1 MQPNLNLP
9 QAPYSMYPSYKLPRT
24 SVIDMSLDA
33 LMEHKIREVRAANQQ
48 QAVASR
54 TPTVLFDPLLNL
66 RVRDYYREK
75 YQRGLGSEVAGRA
88 FGAVEGAALGLG
100 IAATIAGIII
110 AGVSLLEPTPVG
122 ESVGGAIAASGI
134 TKLGSAMPAITNL
147 VAKGIPGAVAAMET
161 AKATG
166 VATFLS
172 SAPAFLVGS
181 GTIGAG
187 VGGAAGLVGGDYTTY
202 YATRDMFS
210 NLIMP
215 QSVGA
220 GVLNSWNF
228 VGQTMDM
235 VGTGTVIKSTL
246 YALINNES
254 IAETIARAYGLHK
267 EGRMEMNFSDIRESL
282 GLDFGGVG
290 NFFVDLAGEFATDI
304 GAIAGISPLVTE
316 GIVIGKINI
325 NGIAGKATA
334 EVAENTAKAINK
346 AGVNIFSEGFFK
358 TKAAK
363 PFLKSIMDNDVDSF
377 IRLTK
382 SVQEFQDLDKEIVQK
397 FFNSVTKD
405 AIKKTSVRV
414 RNMFKTI
421 DVVDDFFTSNMWK
434 ISNPVVAGVHVVNKI
449 KESNFIPK
457 TLSKFLTDEKIYK
470 ILKFFQGN
478 QTIYHKIMNMM
489 PEQTAEFL
497 ISSHKSGFNKMLF
510 GNTSYKHVID
520 EYANSILDV
529 NERKAFLDYLNFSKV
544 NSMSKLKKD
553 SLYFERIKEFFSNK
567 YNSKKSIVESAEK
580 ELEELSNSK
589 IETDEQ
595 YEMFLKKYKEY
606 IELESD
612 EEYIRLSIIMKHFET
627 PEEYDKLANVFT
639 NIYSLHDYSKQHSL
653 KPEQNRKL
661 ESSISEIV
669 KAYVEEHRTGKSTLV
684 SEYFDQF
691 YKPIKKFIMNNMSS
705 ETKKMVTEYFEDSV
719 SVFNTESAKYSY
731 KFREA
736 YAYTMKERISKNID
750 KQPEEIKQFY
760 KKFLEDFEK
769 ADDADKRYRLVN
781 NFLNSMVDVD
791 KTLPEDLSKGQ
802 DEMFKLAKSLKKF
815 GEDFK
820 TIITNPPTVRDPIR
834 YTIFR
839 DSDEYAKAR
848 RKYTDAITKLFNSE
862 VPKETIDST
871 EESIKILNKILNND
885 DWFIREII
893 GASLSSN
900 DLEKSVRLLNEINNS
915 LYKVTPTTA
924 QLTRLLYRAIPKFME
939 SNMTKGYD
947 EIYNSIIKIKKSI
960 GGRHKAYR
968 ILDDMQGL
976 FQYMSKTE
984 DPNTIKYYRNSIK
997 RLQKQLADLINKD
1010 YADIRMNLENSS
1022 KTLHNS
1028 ILNIENSIIKTQE
1041 KLEKLAVQQEQL
1053 NNYMEVFSEHKDLI
1067 TEFKKQSNAISKS
1080 CQKLT
1085 NFIKDQTVIKKS
1097 LEDLL
1102 LYTETYEDGFTA
1114 ISKYIDDIS
1123 NVNYK
1128 ELVNY
1133 AIEGFIKNI
1142 KELDFNNYT
1151 KFIDQY
1157 TITYQ
1162 RLINLLSLANVKYD
1176 DFYNSLIKYL
1186 GKFTTDMTN
1195 KDIEVLSKV
1204 LKEYHDK
1211 NEIFFKLQA
1220 VFNNKIPLKIKIID
1234 DKVTLSVPSK
1244 TKPSIKK
1251 LYQDITKSIQKTVKH
1266 KDSVY
1271 EGNLQETLENYLK
1284 TLPQKEELMN
1294 SIMEEDPELYK
1305 HLLDISQSPK
1315 KIEEIVNN
1323 ISWKADEIFKDLYNQ
1338 GPISAYA
1345 YTPKLF
1351 KNKPIFGSTIVIFD
1365 NETTGFTSNGLYSLT
1380 AKVIKYDKFGEAKI
1394 LETKSFYLKP
1404 DANEWS
1410 QWVIDSEVDNMYK
1423 KQGGVLGVVREMNLK
1438 NQGTSYNTSR
1448 DLANDFKYWL
1458 DNNYQ
1463 DSVLIAHNASFDF
1476 NQFMNTMSG
1485 GLEVDETTGNILPNA
1500 AKEFADTSG
1509 FNYAILDSN
1518 LMQNFLYLVG
1528 NPVFTTNTDMAMVS
1542 KYIDTLEIRK
1552 LSKDNT
1558 VILFNGKQISAKG
1571 AEYLK
1576 SKSINL
1582 LTLNTTE
1589 DGTEAMFNGGDL
1601 HEAVHDVN
1609 LMSLWTLEMFDKLGE
1624 MGVTLSDLKDT
1635 KTLFNKVLD
1644 RKHSQFIKSK
1654 EFKTNIKNIKSI
1666 IQKLNEMSHEDYNF
1680 KQLEEL
1686 REALKIISSKDIK
1699 SYSYED
1705 RMEAL
1710 EIIGDYIEY
1719 SRRSKTNRKIIS
1731 EDALENI
1738 TPTYARISTKG
1749 HGNKITRVSI
1759 IGKDGEYLHGMS
1771 FNSYKEA
1778 NEWIK
1783 NNYPDTQIEHRKNVS
1798 TSYFTS
1804 QSIIFENDD
1813 FILNSEELYNLK
1825 NAYDMYDNYDTTLNK
1840 QINVYKKLRGE
1851 EEAGKLMQNRSY
1863 TMFKMAEI
1871 FTKDSYVIGLVDL
1884 LNGNKNNSLSGELK
1898 EYASLIEE
1906 NIDKE
1911 VFIPLYELKNEL
1923 MAFEESAEWYD
1934 KVLNEIDPAALDAF
1948 DNVISMIEN
1957 GKKSYEIRDYI
1968 INISKLNKFNKYE
1981 MFSLYENIITNQDK
1995 VKRLTS
2001 SNINHLYMKF
2011 KDNLTSIIKRKEGNP
2026 ENIRNDLPSQ
2036 QYAGKEVIELVD
2048 NAFISIRNP
2057 LREAKAKNRMYSKM
2071 PLTMKEINHY
2081 SRLSEAD
2088 VSNLRSSKYT
2098 NFDYGPEFKFTNGIH
2113 TLQPTEAVYR
2123 NSRNIIKFNDDVRQ
2137 GMSNKRKF
2145 NKMISHLF
2153 KETDERAQ
2161 DLPLVDA
2168 RHNRLF
2174 NIVHLAAKS
2183 LDITDKSFVDAIYN
2197 FGAYKEFSKYNDL
2210 FQDMYNAI
2218 LKGEI
2223 PLEDIGLNRL
2233 VFSEFVKSINE
2244 INETSFSY
2252 INDTQQLKNVLINSL
2267 MYHIYKNN
2275 PSEKASML
2283 YNTKLFNIGNRDAY
2297 AESLKLF
2304 KDTVSIYTD
2313 MNGNIDT
2320 NGFINFFKNHP
2331 EYNLVFLD
2339 NKGEIHKLRPSPE
2352 VINSPEFKKALLGNS
2367 TISIMSED
2375 LFTGLAKDI
2384 QPQEI
2389 KNPVFNWMRNH
2400 LLRNLKV
2407 LSLVNMNFMPQNA
2420 MAAAFQN
2427 IISTE
2432 GKINIPKFIS
2442 SMSKT
2447 IRNYH
2452 KYNKIMLD
2460 VTSSN
2465 AIKNF
2470 TGNSVTSIETM
2481 WTEMIQNEDFLN
2493 ALIEEG
2499 NTKLVNTLR
2508 KLSEKD
2514 IQMLKDYSKYTHTS
2528 AAYGEVNSI
2537 TRNKQRDLKAIAEAE
2552 QAAKD
2557 LKEKYDIDFSIS
2569 NKDLKELEDSGMYT
2583 LSEIT
2588 EIKSLR
2594 LTALKKKYDNMS
2606 TAELKKELSSIK
2618 SDIEKRG
2625 KSYKNERRQIE
2636 IINSILNNRQYNITN
2651 NLFKYLGITKYLDI
2665 NNDMETIFRLSAIEN
2680 YIEQGMTLDQATYE
2694 VIKRQFLYNDKSQ
2707 AEQYAEFFIPFI
2719 SYPLRMVKLAET
2731 MTHDSTVMDLL
2742 FWMNVYSWDDE
2753 EDEQQ
2758 ENSEYLTKRRA
2769 RGDVPIGDKLVQ
2781 FGSPFNEGIMNFQN
2795 PLYSLNNK
2803 LNPLMKP
2810 FVDLATGEEHV
2821 RWNHLPVASQI
2832 DSVSNMIQERN
2843 IMNSFVN
2850 DFYRYNQFGNYY
2862 RPRINNRITGT
2873 FYNNLYTRTGKSRV
2887 SMNMQ
2892 PLNSSNLKYRIN
2904 DILYSGPKR

>member
-1 MQPNLNLP
+1 MQPNFNIP
-9 QAPYSMYPSYKLPRT
+9 QAPYVMYPSYRLPRT
-24 SVIDMSLDA
+24 SVIDMSVNA
-33 LMEHKIREVRAANQQ
+33 LMEHKIREVQNANRQ

-75 YQRGLGSEVAGRA
+75 YQRSLGTEVAGRT

-100 IAATIAGIII
+100 IASTIAGIII
-110 AGVSLLEPTPVG
+110 AGVSLLETTPVG
-122 ESVGGAIAASGI
+122 EAVGGTIAASGI
-134 TKLGSAMPAITNL
+134 SAIGNAMPAVTGFIS
-147 VAKGIPGAVAAMET
+147 GIMPAAT
-161 AKATG
+161 AAY
-166 VATFLS
+166 
-172 SAPAFLVGS
+172 APFLVGA

-187 VGGAAGLVGGDYTTY
+187 VGGTAGLIGSDYTTY

-220 GVLNSWNF
+220 GVLNSMNF

-254 IAETIARAYGLHK
+254 IAETIARAYGLHP

-290 NFFVDLAGEFATDI
+290 NFFVDIAGEFSTDI
-304 GAIAGISPLVTE
+304 GAIAGISPLVT
-316 GIVIGKINI
+316 GR
-325 NGIAGKATA
+325 IARKATA

-346 AGVNIFSEGFFK
+346 AGTNIFSEGFFK

-363 PFLKSIMDNDVDSF
+363 PFLKSILDNDVDSF
-377 IRLTK
+377 IKLTK
-382 SVQEFQDLDKEIVQK
+382 SVQEFQDLDKEVIQK

-405 AIKKTSVRV
+405 AIKKTSVKV
-414 RNMFKTI
+414 SNMFKTI
-421 DVVDDFFTSNMWK
+421 DVVDDFLTSNMWK
-434 ISNPVVAGVHVVNKI
+434 ISNPVIAGVHAVNKI
-449 KESNFIPK
+449 KDSSFIPK
-457 TLSKFLTDEKIYK
+457 TLGKVLTDEKIYK

-478 QTIYHKIMNMM
+478 QTVYHKIMNMM

-497 ISSHKSGFNKMLF
+497 ISAHKSGFNKMLF
-510 GNTSYKHVID
+510 GNTSYRHVID
-520 EYANSILDV
+520 EYANSILDI
-529 NERKAFLDYLNFSKV
+529 NERKAFLDYLNSSKV

-553 SLYFERIKEFFSNK
+553 SIYFERIKEFFSNK

-580 ELEELSNSK
+580 ELEKLSNGK
-589 IETDEQ
+589 IETEEQ

-606 IELESD
+606 TKLESD
-612 EEYIRLSIIMKHFET
+612 EEYIRLGIIMKHLET
-627 PEEYDKLANVFT
+627 PEEYDKLASVFT

-661 ESSISEIV
+661 ESSISEIIQ
-669 KAYVEEHRTGKSTLV
+669 AYVEEHRTGKTTLV

-691 YKPIKKFIMNNMSS
+691 YKPIKKFIMDNMSS
-705 ETKKMVTEYFEDSV
+705 ETKKMVTDYFEDSV
-719 SVFNTESAKYSY
+719 SVFNTESARYSY
-731 KFREA
+731 RFREA
-736 YAYTMKERISKNID
+736 YAYTMKERIHNNID
-750 KQPEEIKQFY
+750 SQPKEIKQLY

-791 KTLPEDLSKGQ
+791 KTLPEDLSRGQ
-802 DEMFKLAKSLKKF
+802 DEMLKLANSLKKF
-815 GEDFK
+815 GENFK
-820 TIITNPPTVRDPIR
+820 TVITNPPTVRDPIR

-848 RKYTDAITKLFNSE
+848 RKYTDEIIKLFNSE
-862 VPKETIDST
+862 IPEEVINNVD
-871 EESIKILNKILNND
+871 ESIRILEED
-885 DWFIREII
+885 SEFINRIIGLSLSTSNENTKSIKSSITLINEII
-893 GASLSSN
+893 GG
-900 DLEKSVRLLNEINNS
+900 V
-915 LYKVTPTTA
+915 YKLTPTTA

-939 SNMTKGYD
+939 SKMTKGYD
-947 EIYNSIIKIKKSI
+947 EIYKSISTIKKAI
-960 GGRHKAYR
+960 GGKHKAYP
-968 ILDDMQGL
+968 ILRDMEEL
-976 FQYMSKTE
+976 FSNMSKT
-984 DPNTIKYYRNSIK
+984 DDSTVIKYYNNSI
-997 RLQKQLADLINKD
+997 RRFQKQLADLINKD
-1010 YADIRMNLENSS
+1010 YINARNNLQEASKSLRSSLVNVEDKIIRIKDKLESYSFTKENILEVS
-1022 KTLHNS
+1022 KAFKGTNVFD
-1028 ILNIENSIIKTQE
+1028 EYTKQIKAIDTVCE
-1041 KLEKLAVQQEQL
+1041 KLKKSL
-1053 NNYMEVFSEHKDLI
+1053 
-1067 TEFKKQSNAISKS
+1067 KKQIIVKH
-1080 CQKLT
+1080 
-1085 NFIKDQTVIKKS
+1085 S

-1102 LYTETYEDGFTA
+1102 LYSESYSDGFTA
-1114 ISKYIDDIS
+1114 IAKYIDSFDNIDYKVLVKTALDSFINDIS
-1123 NVNYK
+1123 KFESVSY
-1128 ELVNY
+1128 
-1133 AIEGFIKNI
+1133 G
-1142 KELDFNNYT
+1142 

-1157 TITYQ
+1157 SISYQ

-1176 DFYNSLIKYL
+1176 NFYNPLIKYL
-1186 GKFTTDMTN
+1186 GKFTTDITN
-1195 KDIEVLSKV
+1195 KDVEILSKV
-1204 LKEYHDK
+1204 LREYNDK

-1234 DKVTLSVPSK
+1234 DKVTIGIPSK

-1284 TLPQKEELMN
+1284 ALPQKEELMN

-1305 HLLDISQSPK
+1305 YLLDISQSPK

-1323 ISWKADEIFKDLYNQ
+1323 VSWRADEIFKDLYNQ

-1345 YTPKLF
+1345 YTPKSF

-1365 NETTGFTSNGLYSLT
+1365 TETTGSSSNGLYSLT
-1380 AKVIKYDKFGEAKI
+1380 AKVMEYNEFGEANI

-1404 DANEWS
+1404 DAKEWG
-1410 QWVIDSEVDNMYK
+1410 QWTIDPEVDNMYK

-1485 GLEVDETTGNILPNA
+1485 GLKTDEVTGNILPNA
-1500 AKEFADTSG
+1500 AKEFADTNG

-1552 LSKDNT
+1552 LSKDNI
-1558 VILFNGKQISAKG
+1558 VILFNGKQVSAQE
-1571 AEYLK
+1571 AELLK
-1576 SKSINL
+1576 SKSKNL

-1601 HEAVHDVN
+1601 HEATHDVN
-1609 LMSLWTLEMFDKLGE
+1609 LMSLWTQEMFDKLGE

-1635 KTLFNKVLD
+1635 RTLFNKVLD

-1654 EFKTNIKNIKSI
+1654 EFRTNIKNIQSI
-1666 IQKLNEMSHEDYNF
+1666 IQKLDEMGNEDYSF

-1686 REALKIISSKDIK
+1686 REALKVISSRDLK
-1699 SYSYED
+1699 SNSYED

-1710 EIIGDYIEY
+1710 EIISDYIEY
-1719 SRRSKTNRKIIS
+1719 SRKSKTNKEIIN

-1749 HGNKITRVSI
+1749 HGDKITRVSI
-1759 IGKDGEYLHGMS
+1759 LGKDGEFVHGIS

-1778 NEWIK
+1778 TEWIK
-1783 NNYPDTQIEHRKNVS
+1783 NNYPDTQIEYSKNVS

-1804 QSIIFENDD
+1804 QTILSENDD
-1813 FILNSEELYNLK
+1813 FILNNEELYNLI
-1825 NAYDMYDNYDTTLNK
+1825 NAYDMYDNYDNTLNK

-1851 EEAGKLMQNRSY
+1851 EEAGKMMQNRAY
-1863 TMFKMAEI
+1863 TMFKMAEV
-1871 FTKDSYVIGLVDL
+1871 FTRDSYIRGLVDL
-1884 LNGNKNNSLSGELK
+1884 LNGNKNKTLSGEL
-1898 EYASLIEE
+1898 ERYASLIEE
-1906 NIDKE
+1906 NINRE
-1911 VFIPLYELKNEL
+1911 EFIPLYELKNEL

-1934 KVLNEIDPAALDAF
+1934 RVLKEINPAALDAF

-1968 INISKLNKFNKYE
+1968 INISELNKFNKYE
-1981 MFSLYENIITNQDK
+1981 MFSLYEDIITNQDK
-1995 VKRLTS
+1995 VKRLTA

-2011 KDNLTSIIKRKEGNP
+2011 KDNLTSIIKRQEGNP

-2036 QYAGKEVIELVD
+2036 QYAGKDVIELVD

-2081 SRLSEAD
+2081 SRLSETD

-2123 NSRNIIKFNDDVRQ
+2123 NSRNVIKFNDDIKQ
-2137 GMSNKRKF
+2137 GMDNKRKF
-2145 NKMISHLF
+2145 NKIISHLF
-2153 KETDERAQ
+2153 KETEERAQ

-2168 RHNRLF
+2168 RHSRLF
-2174 NIVHLAAKS
+2174 NMVHLAAKS
-2183 LDITDKSFVDAIYN
+2183 LDITDKSFINAIYN
-2197 FGAYKEFSKYNDL
+2197 FGAYKEFSKYNNL

-2223 PLEDIGLNRL
+2223 PLEEVGLNRL
-2233 VFSEFVKSINE
+2233 VFSEFVKTISG

-2252 INDTQQLKNVLINSL
+2252 INDPQQLKNVLINSL

-2275 PSEKASML
+2275 PSEKASMV
-2283 YNTKLFNIGNRDAY
+2283 YNTKLFNINNKDAY

-2304 KDTVSIYTD
+2304 KDTVSVYTD

-2320 NGFINFFKNHP
+2320 DGFISFFKNHP

-2384 QPQEI
+2384 QSQEI

-2432 GKINIPKFIS
+2432 GKIDIPKFIS
-2442 SMSKT
+2442 GMGKT

-2470 TGNSVTSIETM
+2470 TGTSVTSIETM
-2481 WTEMIQNEDFLN
+2481 WTELIENEDFLN
-2493 ALIEEG
+2493 ALVEEG
-2499 NTKLVNTLR
+2499 NVKLVNTLR
-2508 KLSEKD
+2508 KLSKKD

-2569 NKDLKELEDSGMYT
+2569 NKALRELEDSGKYT

-2606 TAELKKELSSIK
+2606 TAKLKKELSDIK

-2636 IINSILNNRQYNITN
+2636 IINSILNNRQYDISN
-2651 NLFKYLGITKYLDI
+2651 NLFKYLGITKYLNI

-2719 SYPLRMVKLAET
+2719 SYPLRMVKLVET

-2742 FWMNVYSWDDE
+2742 FWMNMYSWDDE

-2769 RGDVPIGDKLVQ
+2769 RGDIPIGDKLVQ

-2810 FVDLATGEEHV
+2810 FVDLATDEEHV
-2821 RWNHLPVASQI
+2821 RWNHLPGVSQVDTI
-2832 DSVSNMIQERN
+2832 SNIIKERN

-2862 RPRINNRITGT
+2862 RPRINNKITGT
-2873 FYNNLYTRTGKSRV
+2873 FYNNLYTRTGKSRI
-2887 SMNMQ
+2887 SMDMQ

>member
-9 QAPYSMYPSYKLPRT
+9 QAPYVMYPSYKLPRT
-24 SVIDMSLDA
+24 SVIDMSVNA
-33 LMEHKIREVRAANQQ
+33 LMEHKIKEVQAANRQ

-66 RVRDYYREK
+66 RVRDYYRQK
-75 YQRGLGSEVAGRA
+75 YQRSIGTEIAGRA

-100 IAATIAGIII
+100 IATTIAGIII

-134 TKLGSAMPAITNL
+134 TKLGSTMGAITAGVSKLMPA
-147 VAKGIPGAVAAMET
+147 AT
-161 AKATG
+161 ATY
-166 VATFLS
+166 
-172 SAPAFLVGS
+172 APFLVGS
-181 GTIGAG
+181 GAIGAG
-187 VGGAAGLVGGDYTTY
+187 VGGTAGLIGSDYTTY

-220 GVLNSWNF
+220 GVLNSMNF

-254 IAETIARAYGLHK
+254 IAETIARAYGLHP

-290 NFFVDLAGEFATDI
+290 NFFVDIAGEFSTDI
-304 GAIAGISPLVTE
+304 GAIAGISPLVT
-316 GIVIGKINI
+316 GR
-325 NGIAGKATA
+325 IARKATA

-346 AGVNIFSEGFFK
+346 AGTNIFSEGFFK

-363 PFLKSIMDNDVDSF
+363 PFLKAILDNDVDSF

-382 SVQEFQDLDKEIVQK
+382 SVQEFQDLDKEIIQK
-397 FFNSVTKD
+397 FFDSVTKD
-405 AIKKTSVRV
+405 AVKKTSVKIS
-414 RNMFKTI
+414 NMFKTI
-421 DVVDDFFTSNMWK
+421 DVVDDFLTSNMWK
-434 ISNPVVAGVHVVNKI
+434 ISNPVIAGVHVVNKI
-449 KESNFIPK
+449 KSSNFIPK
-457 TLSKFLTDEKIYK
+457 TLGKFLTDEKIYK
-470 ILKFFQGN
+470 IIKFFQGN
-478 QTIYHKIMNMM
+478 QTVYHKIMNMM

-497 ISSHKSGFNKMLF
+497 ISAHKSGFNKMLF
-510 GNTSYKHVID
+510 GNTSYRHVID
-520 EYANSILDV
+520 EYANSILDI

-553 SLYFERIKEFFSNK
+553 SVYFERIKEFFSNK
-567 YNSKKSIVESAEK
+567 YNSKKSIVEAAEK

-627 PEEYDKLANVFT
+627 PEEYDKLASVFT
-639 NIYSLHDYSKQHSL
+639 NIYSLHDYSKQHPL

-661 ESSISEIV
+661 ESSISEII

-691 YKPIKKFIMNNMSS
+691 YKPIKKFIMDNMSS
-705 ETKKMVTEYFEDSV
+705 ETKKMVTNYFEDSV
-719 SVFNTESAKYSY
+719 SAFNTESARYSY
-731 KFREA
+731 RFRES

-802 DEMFKLAKSLKKF
+802 DEMFKLANSLKKF
-815 GEDFK
+815 GETFK

-885 DWFIREII
+885 DWFIREVI
-893 GASLSSN
+893 GVSLSSN

-960 GGRHKAYR
+960 GGRHKAYQM
-968 ILDDMQGL
+968 LNDMQGL

-1022 KTLHNS
+1022 KTLNNS

-1053 NNYMEVFSEHKDLI
+1053 NNYIEVFSEHKDLI

-1186 GKFTTDMTN
+1186 GKFTTGMTN
-1195 KDIEVLSKV
+1195 RDIEVLSKV

-1234 DKVTLSVPSK
+1234 DKVTLSVPGK

-1315 KIEEIVNN
+1315 KIEEIVND

-1345 YTPKLF
+1345 YTPKSF
-1351 KNKPIFGSTIVIFD
+1351 KNKPIFGSTIIIFD
-1365 NETTGFTSNGLYSLT
+1365 TETTGSTSNGLYSLT
-1380 AKVIKYDKFGEAKI
+1380 AKVIKYDKFGKANI
-1394 LETKSFYLKP
+1394 IETKSFYLRP
-1404 DANEWS
+1404 DAKEWG
-1410 QWVIDSEVDNMYK
+1410 QWTIDPEVDNMYK

-1458 DNNYQ
+1458 DTNHK

-1485 GLEVDETTGNILPNA
+1485 GLKVDEVTGNILPNA
-1500 AKEFADTSG
+1500 AKEFADTNK

-1552 LSKDNT
+1552 LSKDNV
-1558 VILFNGKQISAKG
+1558 VILFNGKQISPEEALKV
-1571 AEYLK
+1571 K
-1576 SKSINL
+1576 SKNL
-1582 LTLNTTE
+1582 LTLTTTE
-1589 DGTEAMFNGGDL
+1589 EGTEAVFNGGDL
-1601 HEAVHDVN
+1601 HEAIHDVN
-1609 LMSLWTLEMFDKLGE
+1609 LMSLWTQEMFDKLGE

-1635 KTLFNKVLD
+1635 RTLFNKVLD

-1654 EFKTNIKNIKSI
+1654 EFKTNIKNIQSI
-1666 IQKLNEMSHEDYNF
+1666 IQKLNEMSREDYNF

-1686 REALKIISSKDIK
+1686 REALKIISSKDLK
-1699 SYSYED
+1699 SHSYED

-1710 EIIGDYIEY
+1710 EIISDYIEY
-1719 SRRSKTNRKIIS
+1719 NRRKTV
-1731 EDALENI
+1731 
-1738 TPTYARISTKG
+1738 
-1749 HGNKITRVSI
+1749 GN
-1759 IGKDGEYLHGMS
+1759 DEFLL
-1771 FNSYKEA
+1771 
-1778 NEWIK
+1778 
-1783 NNYPDTQIEHRKNVS
+1783 
-1798 TSYFTS
+1798 
-1804 QSIIFENDD
+1804 ND
-1813 FILNSEELYNLK
+1813 EELYNLK
-1825 NAYDMYDNYDTTLNK
+1825 NAYDMYDSYDTTLNK

-1863 TMFKMAEI
+1863 TMFKMAEV

-1898 EYASLIEE
+1898 EYASLIKE

-1911 VFIPLYELKNEL
+1911 EFIPLYELKNEL

-1948 DNVISMIEN
+1948 DNVINMIEN

-1981 MFSLYENIITNQDK
+1981 MFSLYEDIITNQDK

-2001 SNINHLYMKF
+2001 SNINHLYIKF

-2026 ENIRNDLPSQ
+2026 EDIRNDLPSQ
-2036 QYAGKEVIELVD
+2036 QYAGKDVIELVD

-2057 LREAKAKNRMYSKM
+2057 LREAKAQNRMYSKM

-2123 NSRNIIKFNDDVRQ
+2123 NSRNIIKFNDDVKQ
-2137 GMSNKRKF
+2137 GMDNKRKF
-2145 NKMISHLF
+2145 NKIISHLF

-2168 RHNRLF
+2168 RHSRLF

-2183 LDITDKSFVDAIYN
+2183 LDITDKSFINAIYN

-2223 PLEDIGLNRL
+2223 PLEDVGLNRL
-2233 VFSEFVKSINE
+2233 VFSEFVKSING

-2252 INDTQQLKNVLINSL
+2252 INDPQQLKNVLINSL
-2267 MYHIYKNN
+2267 MYHIYKND

-2283 YNTKLFNIGNRDAY
+2283 YNTKLFNISNRDAY
-2297 AESLKLF
+2297 SESLKLF

-2352 VINSPEFKKALLGNS
+2352 VINSPEFKKGLLGNS

-2375 LFTGLAKDI
+2375 LFTGLAKDV
-2384 QPQEI
+2384 QPQKI
-2389 KNPVFNWMRNH
+2389 KNSIFNWMRNH

-2432 GKINIPKFIS
+2432 GKVDIPKFIS
-2442 SMSKT
+2442 SMNRT
-2447 IRNYH
+2447 IKNYH
-2452 KYNKIMLD
+2452 KYNRIMLD

-2470 TGNSVTSIETM
+2470 TGSSITSIETM
-2481 WTEMIQNEDFLN
+2481 WTEIIQNEDFLN
-2493 ALIEEG
+2493 ALVEEG
-2499 NTKLVNTLR
+2499 NTKLANTLR

-2557 LKEKYDIDFSIS
+2557 LKEKYGIDFSIS
-2569 NKDLKELEDSGMYT
+2569 NKALRELEDSGKYT

-2606 TAELKKELSSIK
+2606 TAKLKKELSSIK
-2618 SDIEKRG
+2618 SDIKKRG

-2636 IINSILNNRQYNITN
+2636 IINSILNNRQYDITN

-2719 SYPLRMVKLAET
+2719 SYPLRMVKLVET
-2731 MTHDSTVMDLL
+2731 MTHDSTIMDLL
-2742 FWMNVYSWDDE
+2742 FWMSIYSWDDE

-2862 RPRINNRITGT
+2862 RPRINNKITGT